1 MQLLP
6 DNIKPDKYLGKGT
19 EYLYFFIA
27 LILMVIITLFIG
39 LFYKDVSIGDIGA
52 ILSGTIGTL
61 VALLVAIFTFLAFY
75 VQYDANKKIQSQFK
89 YQQSGDQFYTMLNLH
104 NKNVE
109 EFRINSFQ
117 STVKLVRYKLK
128 IKDKVIDKKTDLKY
142 IISKTLLANHNA
154 VRFKILKSYKKNFNP
169 IRNVVN
175 GRRCFLL
182 MIKDLHFAIYC
193 VKKINQS
200 YAIKLDPTDE
210 IELAYK
216 FFFWGTNSRH
226 TSFKENTKN
235 TIALEIR
242 DKLNELKLL
251 IRNNAQGDKI
261 TFDYY
266 TNNGKLGQNQ
276 FTQDHFRFIPLSG
289 HSSRLAHYFR
299 HLYQTVK
306 QIHLDMENENISKQS
321 GLRFLNTLRAQMS
334 NHEQLLLYYN
344 YRIGF
349 GDKWD
354 KRYDRDEKKWEEYEF
369 LTKYKMIHN
378 IPLYNTIHADVEHP
392 EDHFK
397 KFIEDN
403 PTFDL
408 FEWN

>member
-19 EYLYFFIA
+19 EYLYFFIV
-27 LILMVIITLFIG
+27 LILMVIMFLSFG
-39 LFYKDVSIGDIGA
+39 LFYKDVSIGEIGA

-89 YQQSGDQFYTMLNLH
+89 YQQASDQFYTMLNLH
-104 NKNVE
+104 NNNVR

-117 STVKLVRYKLK
+117 STIKEFRYKLK
-128 IKDKVIDKKTDLKY
+128 VNDKVKDKKCDLKSVVLK
-142 IISKTLLANHNA
+142 ILLAEHNA
-154 VRFKILKSYKKNFNP
+154 VRFEILKSYVNNFP
-169 IRNVVN
+169 DKNVVT

-182 MIKDLHFAIYC
+182 MVKDLHFAIFC
-193 VKKINQS
+193 IKIINNS
-200 YAIKLDPTDE
+200 YLIKLEPNDE

-226 TSFKENTKN
+226 TNFKDKDKN
-235 TIALEIR
+235 RIALKIK
-242 DKLNELKLL
+242 DKLIELKFL
-251 IRNNAQGDKI
+251 IRNNAIGDKI
-261 TFDYY
+261 TFDYWT
-266 TNNGKLGQNQ
+266 TNGESEQKQSM
-276 FTQDHFRFIPLSG
+276 QDHFRFIPLSG

-306 QIHLDMENENISKQS
+306 QIHIDMENENITKQS
-321 GLRFLNTLRAQMS
+321 GLRFLNSLRAQMS
-334 NHEQLLLYYN
+334 NQEQLLLYYN

-354 KRYDRDEKKWEEYEF
+354 KRYDRDKNKWGKYEF
-369 LTKYKMIHN
+369 LTKYKLIHN
-378 IPLYNTIHADVEHP
+378 IPLYNTIHEDVEHP

-397 KFIEDN
+397 KFIDDN